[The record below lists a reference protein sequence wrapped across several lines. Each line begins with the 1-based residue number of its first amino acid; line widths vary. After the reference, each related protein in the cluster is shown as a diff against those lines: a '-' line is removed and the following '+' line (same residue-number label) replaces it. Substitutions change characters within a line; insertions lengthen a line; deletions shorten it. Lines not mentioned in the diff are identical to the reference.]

1 VKKDLINGFKK
12 FAVVDGVTICYE
24 AAKGTNVL
32 HTEGEVQEMG
42 NRFIED
48 FFPDLPVDN
57 FGKQSRTLISVRK
70 LRLRLDRQKI
80 SNRYGKDWGNPQIQL
95 NREAVTKNKRNPNI
109 SIAAVIL
116 EGNFTYPN
124 DAVNT
129 AFKESLKRGRQVYAT
144 LNLDCEQKKPEHV
157 HSLVGKHRHVS

>member
-1 VKKDLINGFKK
+1 MKKDLINGFKK

-80 SNRYGKDWGNPQIQL
+80 SNRYGKDWGNHQIQL
-95 NREAVTKNKRNPNI
+95 DREAVTKNKEVPTFPLQQ
-109 SIAAVIL
+109 SFWKA
-116 EGNFTYPN
+116 
-124 DAVNT
+124 
-129 AFKESLKRGRQVYAT
+129 
-144 LNLDCEQKKPEHV
+144 NLHIQKM
-157 HSLVGKHRHVS
+157 S